1 MILPFVLFVL
11 ILLVSTSL
19 LRIAASLLTRAPFLN
34 FLVLVPMLK
43 MVLPNASIVT
53 SLRLLALYYSPL
65 SFHLTFGLRLSLR
78 LFFLLI
84 DNLRPYFRAVPCI
97 ERLFGHPPNY
107 SHLRCFGCACFV
119 LLPPR
124 ERTKLTAQSVECV
137 FLG

>member
-53 SLRLLALYYSPL
+53 FLRLLVLYYSPL
-65 SFHLTFGLRLSLR
+65 SFHLTSGLRLSLR

-84 DNLRPYFRAVPCI
+84 DNLHPYFRAIPRMSACLAIHPTTVIFVALGVPA
-97 ERLFGHPPNY
+97 LSY
-107 SHLRCFGCACFV
+107 S
-119 LLPPR
+119 LLVSAP
-124 ERTKLTAQSVECV
+124 S
-137 FLG
+137 